1 MNKFSHELTSFMLC
15 MLGNLCTTL
24 LPNLI
29 INTKSILFLAFAEKS
44 VDPDQLASEKPADLG
59 LHCF

>member
-1 MNKFSHELTSFMLC
+1 MSLFHLLFACWVILR
-15 MLGNLCTTL
+15 TTL

-29 INTKSILFLAFAEKS
+29 IYTKSILFLAFVEKS